1 MRTVLGIL
9 RKDVKFSS
17 SRDDVVAGLVRVQVD
32 GVPGKAGTM
41 SSRENS
47 VFAKVIVAGGNGAEV
62 QKIGGANFCEY
73 NILSIIT
80 LNHT

>member
-9 RKDVKFSS
+9 RKGVEVS
-17 SRDDVVAGLVRVQVD
+17 SRDDVVRLVRVQDD

-47 VFAKVIVAGGNGAEV
+47 VFAKVVVAGGNGAEV
-62 QKIGGANFCEY
+62 QKTGGADFCEY
-73 NILSIIT
+73 YFKYNYI
-80 LNHT
+80 

>member
-9 RKDVKFSS
+9 RKGVEVS
-17 SRDDVVAGLVRVQVD
+17 SRDDVVGLVRVQDD

-47 VFAKVIVAGGNGAEV
+47 VFAKVIVPGGNGAEV